1 MTEATKKADV
11 ELYDLCYN
19 NELDHTEETWN
30 GIRQWVRH
38 HKDEKGFVK
47 QATEIRGL
55 YNRTPLHWVLRERP
69 PMDVVELLLNSAPET
84 LRMKDD
90 HGWLPLHLACFK
102 GASLEVVK
110 LLIEDYPESTM
121 VRDDAGW
128 LPIHVAC
135 CHVSSLD
142 VVQLLIQTFPEGLT
156 VQDHSGWLPIH
167 RACWGKVS
175 IEALNIL
182 IQANQKSLE
191 VLDIWHRKPSDVLKL
206 NIFSLYDN
214 NHFDSYTAGINDDI
228 TFCKLPLLHRV
239 IKAGYSVQLVK
250 LLVDTFPETCIQQ
263 DGNGMTPLHI
273 ASEYRQTPDYV
284 EIVLTLVNANP
295 MCCSVVDNFG
305 RIPSQI
311 FRKVASTKDS
321 KGMLLLHHQAIES
334 KTLTI
339 NSLQYIFTAYPESIS
354 MPDSHGLLPFH
365 YACLNTASSV
375 NVLML
380 LLQLYPECIR
390 EKDGQKPIW
399 C

>member
-1 MTEATKKADV
+1 MNEATKKGDE

-30 GIRQWVRH
+30 SIRQWVRD
-38 HKDEKGFVK
+38 HKDEKGFVQ
-47 QATEIRGL
+47 QAAKIRGI

-69 PMDVVELLLNSAPET
+69 PMDVVELLWNSAPET

-110 LLIEDYPESTM
+110 LLIEVYPGGTM

-142 VVQLLIQTFPEGLT
+142 VVHLLIQTFPEGLT
-156 VQDHSGWLPIH
+156 VQDHCGWLPIH

-191 VLDIWHRKPSDVLKL
+191 VFDVWHRKPSDVLKL
-206 NIFSLYDN
+206 NILSLYDN
-214 NHFDSYTAGINDDI
+214 NHFDSYTAAVNDDV
-228 TFCKLPLLHRV
+228 TFGKTSLLHRV
-239 IKAGYSVQLVK
+239 IVAGYSVQLVK
-250 LLVDTFPETCIQQ
+250 LLVDTFPENCIQQ
-263 DGNGMTPLHI
+263 DVNGMTPLHY
-273 ASEYRQTPDYV
+273 ASEYHQTLDYV

-295 MCCSVVDNFG
+295 ISCTVVDNFG
-305 RIPSQI
+305 RTPSHI

-321 KGMLLLHHQAIES
+321 KGMLLLHHRI
-334 KTLTI
+334 
-339 NSLQYIFTAYPESIS
+339 
-354 MPDSHGLLPFH
+354 
-365 YACLNTASSV
+365 
-375 NVLML
+375 
-380 LLQLYPECIR
+380 
-390 EKDGQKPIW
+390 
-399 C
+399 